1 MTPVHHTTQDKHAL
15 LDVTPKA
22 VDTLN
27 YTQWYPIVIF
37 FNPDSK
43 HGIKAMRQRV
53 APNSNRNAR
62 KLYEQAV
69 KLRKTCSH
77 LFTGTA
83 STDLFLHGFTAVS
96 ICWLILNVYAEV
108 HWFSHPATIDLNSA
122 NDAWYGSVKDS
133 IREQQM
139 QAVWVSDGKVNAHTH
154 THKWRESFK

>member
-1 MTPVHHTTQDKHAL
+1 MYKTIILTLKAPALVNVAHFVLSSVRIQDKHAL

-43 HGIKAMRQRV
+43 HGVKAMRLRV

-77 LFTGTA
+77 LFTGALT
-83 STDLFLHGFTAVS
+83 
-96 ICWLILNVYAEV
+96 E
-108 HWFSHPATIDLNSA
+108 
-122 NDAWYGSVKDS
+122 
-133 IREQQM
+133 R
-139 QAVWVSDGKVNAHTH
+139 
-154 THKWRESFK
+154 

>member
-1 MTPVHHTTQDKHAL
+1 MGSVGRQDRHAL

-37 FNPDSK
+37 LNPDSK
-43 HGIKAMRQRV
+43 QGVKTMRNRLL
-53 APNSNRNAR
+53 PGSNRSAR

-77 LFTGTA
+77 LFTGTGSLLPSVSSSLSRILSLPSFLLMA
-83 STDLFLHGFTAVS
+83 SS
-96 ICWLILNVYAEV
+96 
-108 HWFSHPATIDLNSA
+108 ATIDLNSA

-133 IREQQM
+133 IQEQQDR
-139 QAVWVSDGKVNAHTH
+139 AVWVCEGKVSLHFMAPV
-154 THKWRESFK
+154 FA